1 MIMRYKIFLKKS
13 VIVESQVNFFDQKK
27 PKNKKTKKNTK
38 SNKKRNTK
46 KIKLDTYV
54 NTLFT
59 GIERK
64 YCLSPFWNGIVTN
77 INSHDN
83 KML

>member
-27 PKNKKTKKNTK
+27 TKKQKNQKKTPNQTKKETQ
-38 SNKKRNTK
+38 K

-64 YCLSPFWNGIVTN
+64 YCLSPF
-77 INSHDN
+77 
-83 KML
+83 